1 MMLFPLRPLMQQS
14 SGGRRMLEGHQEGT
28 SSRFINHIEALLNVL
43 SPRHVLGFSCLFP
56 QLTNL
61 CVLSLCVFP
70 LSLSVRL
77 CVPHQF
83 CSPACC
89 SRFLVAQSSPR
100 LPFGFHF
107 VFTGWVLFGLL
118 SVGLVTWTSQLTLV
132 NLCCCAG
139 FCFHLQ

>member
-1 MMLFPLRPLMQQS
+1 MLFPLRPLMQLS

-43 SPRHVLGFSCLFP
+43 SFSCLFP

-89 SRFLVAQSSPR
+89 SRFLIAPSSPR
-100 LPFGFHF
+100 LPFGFHC
-107 VFTGWVLFGLL
+107 VFTG
-118 SVGLVTWTSQLTLV
+118 
-132 NLCCCAG
+132 
-139 FCFHLQ
+139 